1 MNTPKQKRSFREML
15 EWLCAAEEYSDV
27 WETKDGTR
35 HLNITG
41 LAARISEKTGIRV
54 HASTLYRAYT
64 GTHDSPGDKTVSTLA
79 LFFGVPNAVI
89 RDEITI
95 DAITEYGMDIT
106 LSEIR
111 LLKELRELPAGGR
124 ALVRQTIQT
133 LRELHQVP
141 SDEPAEATNGAP
153 APITPLQPG
162 GRRSPK

>member
-15 EWLCAAEEYSDV
+15 DWLCAGEEYV
-27 WETKDGTR
+27 ELWELKDGQP

-54 HASTLYRAYT
+54 HASTLYRSYT
-64 GTHDSPGDKTVSTLA
+64 GTHDSLGDKTVSTLA
-79 LFFGVPNAVI
+79 LFFGVPSAVI

-106 LSEIR
+106 LSEIK
-111 LLKELRELPAGGR
+111 LLKELRELPSEGR

-133 LRELHQVP
+133 LQELHSVP
-141 SDEPAEATNGAP
+141 SGPRRRKATPADATSAP
-153 APITPLQPG
+153 KKRAP
-162 GRRSPK
+162 RSVK